1 MVTIGTEL
9 YLDRQHFEAAGIA
22 YEAVKSARRRSASG
36 YTVIDDPNDKR
47 RVLLHYGS
55 LKPEL
60 KALVDARFGN
70 VQVNAR
76 LDGIKALL
84 KQEAEDVAT
93 LRAYTY
99 GEPAQHLPTWA
110 VESYAR
116 ACAWL
121 RLLATTPKEVY
132 RRMGHATTTQWVAAV
147 AEAYSTGMDP
157 APLPTSYG
165 KVCKLVARFQE
176 EGPLCVVGSRWG
188 NGNRRKINADEN
200 AWLVSAYAQP
210 TKPDVVLVAAQYQA
224 MAQEQGWPSLSVSA
238 VFHHLNCPEV
248 KRQWYLGRHGEAAWK
263 ALYGH
268 TLKLDGAS
276 HRDALWVGDG
286 TKLNLFYRNGKGMDA
301 SMQMYIV
308 VDAHSHAIL
317 GWSLGARENMLMQY
331 AAAKMALTKS
341 QAKPLQWLYDGQSG
355 HTSGAGEDF
364 YTRASRLHFPSQ
376 PYNPKGKPV
385 ERIIGEFQKQVM
397 RRHWAFTGQN
407 ITAKSIDSRPNM
419 EFIKAHKDQLP
430 QVEELWTIMAEM
442 VNTWNAGP
450 HAKLKGKGRMQAYEE
465 SVNPTPQRLDVLDMV
480 ELFWVKTRPNT
491 YRKHG
496 LDLEVKETVYTY
508 EVYDADNR
516 PDEHF
521 RALHTNARFVVRYDP
536 DMLDYVVLY
545 SEVPGGGLRYV
556 ATAQAKHTVARAV
569 VDLQPGH
576 RATINHSLA
585 LRGREVEETLAQ
597 LNGLRTHS
605 GVDPELLIELAPYGG
620 GGKDAF
626 NRAEAELMTME
637 HAPLAQGHAPQPTV
651 PQEKPDIDPYDLTL

>member
-1 MVTIGTEL
+1 MIRIGAEL
-9 YLDRQHFEAAGIA
+9 YLDRQHFEAAGIP
-22 YEAVKSARRRSASG
+22 YRTVQSARDRGSEG
-36 YTVIDDPNDKR
+36 YSVIKHPTDKR
-47 RVLLHYGS
+47 RILLHYGS

-70 VQVNAR
+70 VEVNSR
-76 LDGIKALL
+76 LDGITAMLT
-84 KQEAEDVAT
+84 EDANDMAT
-93 LRAYTY
+93 LRAFTY

-110 VESYAR
+110 VEGYAR

-121 RLLATTPKEVY
+121 RLLATTPKAVY
-132 RRMGHATTTQWVAAV
+132 NQMGHATATQWYAAV
-147 AEAYSTGMDP
+147 AEVFSTGIDP
-157 APLPTSYG
+157 APLPTTYG
-165 KVCKLVARFQE
+165 KVAKLVQRYKE
-176 EGPLCVVGSRWG
+176 EGPCAVVGKHWG
-188 NGNRRKINADEN
+188 NGNRRKIGEAEN
-200 AWLVSAYAQP
+200 AWLVASYAQP

-224 MAQEQGWPSLSVSA
+224 KAEEMAWPALSVSA
-238 VFHHLNCPEV
+238 IFHHLNRPEV
-248 KRQWYLGRHGEAAWK
+248 KRQWFLGRHGDANWK

-268 TLKLDGAS
+268 TLKLEAAS

-286 TKLNLFYRNGKGMDA
+286 TKLNLFYRDKKGMDA

-308 VDAHSHAIL
+308 IDAHSHAIL

-331 AAAKMALTKS
+331 AAAKMALTYS

-407 ITAKSIDSRPNM
+407 ITAKRLDSRPNM
-419 EFIKAHKDQLP
+419 EFIKANKDRLP
-430 QVEELWTIMAEM
+430 ELHELWGMMQEM
-442 VNTWNAGP
+442 VNAWNAGE
-450 HAKLKGKGRMQAYEE
+450 HAKVKGQSRIAVYDE
-465 SVNPTPQRLDVLDMV
+465 STNPTPQRLDLLDMV
-480 ELFWVKTRPNT
+480 ELFWVKTRGNV

-496 LDLEVKETVYTY
+496 LDLEVKEAVYTY
-508 EVYDADNR
+508 EVYDQHNR
-516 PDEHF
+516 PDERF
-521 RALHTNARFVVRYDP
+521 RELHTNARFIVRYDP

-569 VDLQPGH
+569 VDLKPGD
-576 RATINHSLA
+576 RSTINHSLE
-585 LRGREVEETLAQ
+585 LRKREVEEAKASLEE
-597 LNGLRTHS
+597 LRERS
-605 GVDPELLIELAPYGG
+605 GVNPELLIELAPYGG

-626 NRAEAELMTME
+626 NHAEAELI
-637 HAPLAQGHAPQPTV
+637 LVNAPQAPVHRPSPIV
-651 PQEKPDIDPYDLTL
+651 PYEKPDIDPYDLTL